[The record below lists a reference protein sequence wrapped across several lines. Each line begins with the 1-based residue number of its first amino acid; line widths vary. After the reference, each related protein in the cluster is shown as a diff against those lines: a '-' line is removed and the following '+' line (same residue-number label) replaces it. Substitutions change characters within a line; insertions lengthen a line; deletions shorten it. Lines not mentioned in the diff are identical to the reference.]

1 MARIALGV
9 NPSSTQMSPGEW
21 LFRTERLIK
30 KHYGDAEAFRGP
42 EGLSIADLYAGKPMP
57 TIGPAFDEAI
67 LLDDCWQLLDRES
80 SEFTEQSF
88 QMYNVWLALQEH
100 IDNDGHKHNH
110 LCRKHG
116 LEDFVQNGTRQI
128 EPLENFQARL
138 LLARLGVGAVHRVVK
153 GREVKSEDYLTPKEQ
168 LEWHRKGCPGRDYKS
183 VVAVADDAMGTLKK
197 GWEEI
202 KTISTPARRRL
213 ALQALQKQLG
223 MTPKDFQGLIKDMTV
238 EQSEENEKFSK
249 FSDLM
254 AAEKIQD
261 LVVDR
266 LVASGTVSM
275 IAAEG
280 GCGKTSLLYQII
292 EAVSTGEPLFGQLAV
307 KTCNVLMI
315 QADESQVNARK
326 KLIRMGLKPDDSRVR
341 FEWQWSPAQ
350 LFELELKLQREKVG
364 LLCMDSF
371 GTLFGGDGASM
382 NDADAGLWMYELNRL
397 AARTGCA
404 IVITHHLK
412 KENRRSDG
420 EGGERQP
427 SLNDFF
433 GSSYIVN
440 GIRDA
445 WAMWRR
451 GKELDGSPMF
461 GLKYLKDN
469 SGLMERDFVLFLTGC
484 EESHR
489 LALHEGSGGIE
500 ELQARGTIR
509 SQLHQALKLNSPNW
523 MTHQHLIG
531 SITCMANRNPRAVQ
545 RELSNL
551 LEQAATTGIERR
563 AIPTHKRGR
572 PSYEYRFARGQT

>member
-1 MARIALGV
+1 
-9 NPSSTQMSPGEW
+9 MSPGEW
-21 LFRTERLIK
+21 LFRAEKLITQ
-30 KHYGDAEAFRGP
+30 HYGEIEAFREP
-42 EGLSIADLYAGKPMP
+42 EPISIAELDIGKPI
-57 TIGPAFDEAI
+57 TSIGPAFREAY
-67 LLDDCWQLLDRES
+67 LLETIWLYLDRES
-80 SEFTEQSF
+80 KEFKQLWWELHDT
-88 QMYNVWLALQEH
+88 WLALQDH
-100 IDNDGHKHNH
+100 IDNDCTDYNARCRLYGREAFIHKGS
-110 LCRKHG
+110 RP
-116 LEDFVQNGTRQI
+116 I
-128 EPLENFQARL
+128 EPLEDFQDRL
-138 LLARLGVGAVHRVVK
+138 LLRRLNVGSAYRVVK
-153 GREVKSEDYLTPKEQ
+153 DRDPKPEDYLTPKEQ
-168 LEWHRKGCPGRDYKS
+168 LRWHREGCAGSTKDHKS
-183 VVAVADDAMGTLKK
+183 VVAVADDAMRTLKK

-307 KTCNVLMI
+307 KTCNVLII

-412 KENRRSDG
+412 KENRKSDG

-523 MTHQHLIG
+523 MTHQQLIG

-572 PSYEYRFARGQT
+572 PSYEYRFARGQA